1 MFLLTLY
8 AGGAWAGRGTG
19 FRTFGAPNLKKV
31 NCIMTIDEI
40 NKLQKENCEKFSAF
54 AKNKLP
60 MPGNKKYLDQIL
72 NREIFIVDFR
82 VMESKHRENS
92 KCLQIQFLLDNEVC
106 IAFTG
111 SVVLLDQITSSKD
124 KLPFVATLTKI
135 DKYYTLS

>member
-1 MFLLTLY
+1 
-8 AGGAWAGRGTG
+8 
-19 FRTFGAPNLKKV
+19 
-31 NCIMTIDEI
+31 MTIDEI

-72 NREIFIVDFR
+72 NREIFVVDFR
-82 VMESKHRENS
+82 VTESKHRQNS
-92 KCLQIQFLLDNEVC
+92 KCLQIQFLLDSEVC
-106 IAFTG
+106 VAFTG

>member
-1 MFLLTLY
+1 
-8 AGGAWAGRGTG
+8 
-19 FRTFGAPNLKKV
+19 
-31 NCIMTIDEI
+31 MTIDEI
-40 NKLQKENCEKFSAF
+40 NKLQKENCEKFSTF

-106 IAFTG
+106 VAFTG

>member
-1 MFLLTLY
+1 
-8 AGGAWAGRGTG
+8 
-19 FRTFGAPNLKKV
+19 
-31 NCIMTIDEI
+31 MTIDEI
-40 NKLQKENCEKFSAF
+40 NKLQKENCEKFSTF

-106 IAFTG
+106 VAFTG
-111 SVVLLDQITSSKD
+111 SVVLLDRITSSKD